1 MLFDLRGSGR
11 RRTVKIVYITLAF
24 LMGGGLVLFG
34 IGGGGGISGG
44 LVDAIT
50 ERSGGSDTSADR
62 FTKQEKA
69 ALAKTQANPQD
80 AAAWAALARAR
91 FQLAGSGANFD
102 AAKSTFT
109 KKGIAQLNS
118 AGDAWERYLALNPK
132 KPDDRVASLMVQAFG
147 ALNKPDKAAEAQEV
161 ITEARPTAVDL
172 RGPRDLRLPGRPDP
186 QGRPRQE
193 QGARAH
199 RPGHARGP
207 QGPARLGQAVGGRR
221 GGPAQR
227 DPVASFYTC
236 ASALVAQL
244 AEQRTLNPKVP
255 GSIPGGGIEQRPR
268 SRAFRVFG
276 TSRRSASE
284 HRDLRSAAEAARR
297 DVERRARRGERQ
309 ERGARDHGRG

>member
-11 RRTVKIVYITLAF
+11 RRTVKIVYIALAF

-50 ERSGGSDTSADR
+50 GTTGGGDNSADR

-69 ALAKTQANPQD
+69 ALVKTQANPQD

-109 KKGIAQLNS
+109 KKGVAQLNS

-147 ALNKPDKAAEAQEV
+147 ALNQPDKAAEAQEV
-161 ITEARPTAVDL
+161 ITEARPTAATFTQLAIYAYQAGQTRKAELASKKALELTPKDD
-172 RGPRDLRLPGRPDP
+172 R
-186 QGRPRQE
+186 E
-193 QGARAH
+193 QIKAQLQAARTA
-199 RPGHARGP
+199 
-207 QGPARLGQAVGGRR
+207 
-221 GGPAQR
+221 
-227 DPVASFYTC
+227 
-236 ASALVAQL
+236 ASASVQG
-244 AEQRTLNPKVP
+244 N
-255 GSIPGGGIEQRPR
+255 G
-268 SRAFRVFG
+268 
-276 TSRRSASE
+276 AS
-284 HRDLRSAAEAARR
+284 STTPA
-297 DVERRARRGERQ
+297 G
-309 ERGARDHGRG
+309 